1 MSRSVG
7 AFQQHALAYFDEALE
22 ALSGMVNR
30 RDIQRVCNRIVR
42 EFQPLR
48 VILFGSYAYGRPTPD
63 SDVDLLV
70 VMPFQGRSTEQA
82 VKISSRLDHRFPID
96 VLVRSPE
103 EVKQRL
109 AWNDFFIR
117 EITEKGKVLYES
129 GDAGVGGQG

>member
-1 MSRSVG
+1 
-7 AFQQHALAYFDEALE
+7 
-22 ALSGMVNR
+22 MVNR
-30 RDIQRVCNRIVR
+30 SDIQQVCNRIVR

-48 VILFGSYAYGRPTPD
+48 VILFGSYAYGSPTPD

-96 VLVRSPE
+96 VLVLTPE

-117 EITEKGKVLYES
+117 EITEKGAVLYES
-129 GDAGVGGQG
+129 SDSRVG

>member
-1 MSRSVG
+1 MLVEGVQRRL
-7 AFQQHALAYFDEALE
+7 AFCGKTLESFDD
-22 ALSGMVNR
+22 MVNR
-30 RDIQRVCNRIVR
+30 RDIRRVCNQIVR
-42 EFQPLR
+42 EFQPHR

-96 VLVRSPE
+96 VLVRTPE

-129 GDAGVGGQG
+129 GNPGVGGQG